1 MHDRVT
7 PSDDPTAR
15 DPMLGRLATLL
26 AGHGQ
31 ALLSL
36 AAASIRYPLT
46 GRTLAV
52 DPGDVPAALAAPGA
66 AFVTLMR
73 EGRLRGCVGSHRA
86 WRPLVTDVIENAA
99 VAAFSEPRFPPL
111 TAAELDG
118 LSLSLSLL
126 TPATPIQAASEAE
139 LLRALRPG
147 YDGLI
152 LAEGDRRGLFLPEM
166 WEQFGSPAEFLAWL
180 KRKAGLPESYW
191 SATVR
196 VSRFATLAV
205 GVDDIAAIG
214 EPEPFAGRVH

>member
-1 MHDRVT
+1 M
-7 PSDDPTAR
+7 PDDPTVQRVA
-15 DPMLGRLATLL
+15 ALL
-26 AGHGQ
+26 ARHGQ
-31 ALLSL
+31 AMLSL

-52 DPGDVPAALAAPGA
+52 QPGDVPVELAAPGA
-66 AFVTLMR
+66 AFVTLKR

-99 VAAFSEPRFPPL
+99 IAAFSEPRFPPL

-126 TPATPIQAASEAE
+126 TPPTPIAATSEAE

-147 YDGLI
+147 RDGLI
-152 LAEGDRRGLFLPEM
+152 LAEGDRLGLFLPEM
-166 WEQFGSPAEFLAWL
+166 WEQLASPAEFLAWL

-196 VSRFATLAV
+196 VSRFATLALA
-205 GVDDIAAIG
+205 VDDIATIG
-214 EPEPFAGRVH
+214 EPERFAGPVH